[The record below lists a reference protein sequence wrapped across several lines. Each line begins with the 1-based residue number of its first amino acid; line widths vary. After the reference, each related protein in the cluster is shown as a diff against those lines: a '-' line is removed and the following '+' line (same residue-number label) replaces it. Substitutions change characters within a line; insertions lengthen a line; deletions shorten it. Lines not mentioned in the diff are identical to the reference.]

1 MEINPHR
8 DNPDDFLERL
18 SHELTEGLGL
28 YWQTAG
34 RLLAQSGVILADAPP
49 DYFSPRRNFFSALF
63 LYSYFRQ
70 GIAPDHRVFY
80 AAVNQSL
87 RGMVT
92 GCDNLL
98 DGEYKMTLD
107 TDLPAGG
114 IKFRSILD
122 IMVSDRVLFEILL
135 NFCTA
140 NGKGLPTVI
149 QAVTASLHALLRS
162 GAQEASEEAGVTRRL
177 TPQQVLT
184 DIHHLKTGLLFLS
197 PWAIPAIIEGDAG
210 LADSA
215 VTRALY
221 QIGMGCQ
228 ILDDMVDLMTDVL
241 KDRHNYVASLIAHGP
256 SPDARRALKAHKD
269 KSPAKL
275 YAKFPDLFNVAHQT
289 GLNYLE
295 HGLSALYLPQHQF
308 LLKPA
313 LVFISERIGV
323 DRIAPAPAD
332 RKQSWD
338 S

>member
-1 MEINPHR
+1 LEIHPH
-8 DNPDDFLERL
+8 PDSQGEFLELL
-18 SHELTEGLGL
+18 SRELCEGLRL

-34 RLLAQSGVILADAPP
+34 RILAHSGVHLADAPP
-49 DYFSPRRNFFSALF
+49 DYFAPQRNFFSALF
-63 LYSYFRQ
+63 LYSYYRQ
-70 GIAPDHRVFY
+70 GIAPGHRVFY

-135 NFCTA
+135 DFCTA
-140 NGKGLPTVI
+140 NGKSLQTVT
-149 QAVTASLHALLRS
+149 QAVTASLHALLLS

-184 DIHHLKTGLLFLS
+184 DVHHLKTGLLFLS
-197 PWAIPAIIEGDAG
+197 PWAVPAIIEGDAG

-215 VTRALY
+215 VTHALY

-228 ILDDMVDLMTDVL
+228 IMDDMVDLPADVGR
-241 KDRHNYVASLIAHGP
+241 DRHNYVASLIAHGP
-256 SPDARRALKAHKD
+256 DSDARRVLNACKNE
-269 KSPAKL
+269 SPAKL
-275 YAKFPDLFNVAHQT
+275 YAKFPDLFTVAHQT
-289 GLNYLE
+289 ALTYLK
-295 HGLSALYLPQHQF
+295 HGLSGLYLPQHQF
-308 LLKPA
+308 LLEPA
-313 LVFISERIGV
+313 LTFISERIGV
-323 DRIAPAPAD
+323 DRIAPAA
-332 RKQSWD
+332 SAG
-338 S
+338 

>member
-1 MEINPHR
+1 MEINPHV
-8 DNPDDFLERL
+8 DSQGDILELL
-18 SHELTEGLGL
+18 SRELSEGLRL

-34 RLLAQSGVILADAPP
+34 RILSQSGVRLADAPP
-49 DYFSPRRNFFSALF
+49 DYFSPERNFFSALF
-63 LYSYFRQ
+63 LYSYYRH
-70 GIAPDHRVFY
+70 GIAPGRRVFY

-107 TDLPAGG
+107 TDLPADG

-135 NFCTA
+135 DFCTA
-140 NGKGLPTVI
+140 NGIGLPTVTW
-149 QAVTASLHALLRS
+149 VVKASLHALLHS
-162 GAQEASEEAGVTRRL
+162 GVQEASEEAGVTRCL

-197 PWAIPAIIEGDAG
+197 PWAVPAIIEGDAG

-228 ILDDMVDLMTDVL
+228 IMDDLVDLPADVRRH
-241 KDRHNYVASLIAHGP
+241 RHNYVASLIAHGP
-256 SPDARRALKAHKD
+256 SRDARRVLDAYTEG
-269 KSPAKL
+269 SPAAL
-275 YAKFPDLFNVAHQT
+275 YAEFPDLFNVAHQT
-289 GLNYLE
+289 ALHYLE

-308 LLKPA
+308 LLEPA
-313 LVFISERIGV
+313 LTFISERIGV
-323 DRIAPAPAD
+323 DRIAPAPPH
-332 RKQSWD
+332 R
-338 S
+338 